1 MNAITNIPP
10 PINLAFSPY
19 QKLVVGI
26 LALLQFTIIL
36 DFQIVSPLG
45 AIVMPALHISTRE
58 FGLAVSSY
66 AFSAAVSG
74 IAAAGFADRF
84 DRKRLLLFFYGGFI
98 FGTALCAVAPTYHF
112 LLAARVVTGLFG
124 GVVGSVVLAIATDLF
139 PLEMRGRVMGFVQTA
154 FAGAQVL
161 GLPAGV
167 YLAGLWNWHISFVAI
182 IAVAVPVSLAIMR
195 YMQPVAGHLQ
205 LKQEHSPWRHL
216 ARTLFEPK
224 YTLAF
229 VATMAL
235 TTGGYMIMPFLS
247 TFIVNN
253 IGLSLRNLPTIY
265 LVTGLCT
272 VVTGPLIGKASDKFG
287 KFRTFLF
294 GTAVTLIM
302 LAVYTNLGPSSLA
315 AVIVVNALLF
325 VGIFSRI
332 IPSQALFS
340 AVPEV
345 TKRGSFNSIMASV
358 QQFSGGIA
366 SVFAG
371 LIIVQNST
379 GQLQHFN
386 WLGYIVMA
394 TALLALALIYFIH
407 RAIAE
412 RLT

>member
-1 MNAITNIPP
+1 
-10 PINLAFSPY
+10 
-19 QKLVVGI
+19 
-26 LALLQFTIIL
+26 
-36 DFQIVSPLG
+36 
-45 AIVMPALHISTRE
+45 
-58 FGLAVSSY
+58 
-66 AFSAAVSG
+66 
-74 IAAAGFADRF
+74 
-84 DRKRLLLFFYGGFI
+84 
-98 FGTALCAVAPTYHF
+98 
-112 LLAARVVTGLFG
+112 
-124 GVVGSVVLAIATDLF
+124 
-139 PLEMRGRVMGFVQTA
+139 
-154 FAGAQVL
+154 
-161 GLPAGV
+161 
-167 YLAGLWNWHISFVAI
+167 
-182 IAVAVPVSLAIMR
+182 
-195 YMQPVAGHLQ
+195 
-205 LKQEHSPWRHL
+205 
-216 ARTLFEPK
+216 
-224 YTLAF
+224 
-229 VATMAL
+229 
-235 TTGGYMIMPFLS
+235 MIMPFLS